1 MAKGEDV
8 AADLVLPPSLETT
21 TKKSER
27 VFIYWDEVEPFF
39 RSSLHKGAF
48 LELKV
53 SDKWRNI

>member
-27 VFIYWDEVEPFF
+27 VFTGM
-39 RSSLHKGAF
+39 R
-48 LELKV
+48 
-53 SDKWRNI
+53 